1 MEMTDLFLGSA
12 GRTFSSTCI
21 MVILIM
27 IFIVTL
33 RLYISRGKKAYLSFS
48 ISLIFIIV
56 QYLLLIGLELW
67 GQTSSLTI
75 KHIAEVLQIIAF
87 ILINMGIYQLYNAS
101 KVKEYV
107 YFYSFI
113 AVAFVLFAVRFYA
126 FRQEEDPSP
135 SFILFHNIWSE
146 LYLVTLIFLCFYLIS
161 PYIGQRV
168 KYQIGLTVY
177 FIVQLSH
184 IINVFIL
191 DQPKAVLTV
200 TYHFL
205 PIVYYIIVFIFI
217 FDRVVEL
224 LQAIYKSSITDGLTG
239 LYNRQYFLGQVTQ
252 YVKNQLKTSVVFCDI
267 DNFKKL
273 NDTKG
278 HQNGDEALKQVA
290 SILIEESEE
299 IGMAGR
305 YGGEELVVLITN
317 PSVDIEKFAETIRMR
332 IERETI
338 VTVSVGCS
346 KHRKGVFPADLIKQ
360 ADQAMYQSKKS
371 GKNRVTVYREQ
382 VL

>member
-12 GRTFSSTCI
+12 GRIFSSTCI
-21 MVILIM
+21 MVILVM
-27 IFIVTL
+27 IFIVTI
-33 RLYISRGKKAYLSFS
+33 RLYVSRGKKAYKSFS
-48 ISLIFIIV
+48 ISLIFIII

-67 GQTSSLTI
+67 SQTSSLTL
-75 KHIAEVLQIIAF
+75 KHIAEMLQIIAF

-101 KVKEYV
+101 KIKAYV

-113 AVAFVLFAVRFYA
+113 AFAIGLSAIRFYT
-126 FRQEEDPSP
+126 FHQEKNPSP
-135 SFILFHNIWSE
+135 SFILFHDIWSE

-168 KYQIGLTVY
+168 KYQFGLTVY

-191 DQPKAVLTV
+191 DQLEPVLSV

-239 LYNRQYFLGQVTQ
+239 LYNRQYFLRQVTQ
-252 YVKNQLKTSVVFCDI
+252 YVKNQLKASVIFCDI

-273 NDTKG
+273 NDTQG

-290 SILIEESEE
+290 AILIEESEE

-305 YGGEELVVLITN
+305 YGGEELVVLVTN

-346 KHRKGVFPADLIKQ
+346 KHRKGVHPADLIKQ

-371 GKNRVTVYREQ
+371 GKNRVTVYGEQ